1 MIRQLTILAAAS
13 LFSCAALAQN
23 AIHYREGQRV
33 DPQEVARILGHQ
45 APIKTRSIRLLD
57 SAEKTSQGGTATPS
71 ALSLPVRFGFDSAE
85 IAAGARPQLDAL
97 AEGIKL
103 LPPGAVVMVEGHTD
117 AVGTEEYNQRLS
129 QRRAHA
135 VKEYLVKE
143 HGIDPKRLMDAG
155 LGKSQPIE
163 GTSPQAPE
171 NRRVQFRGA

>member
-1 MIRQLTILAAAS
+1 MIRTLSILAAAS
-13 LFSCAALAQN
+13 LFACSAFAQQN

-57 SAEKTSQGGTATPS
+57 SSEKSSQGGTPAS
-71 ALSLPVRFGFDSAE
+71 LSLPVRFGFDSSE
-85 IAAGARPQLDAL
+85 IAAAARPQLDAL

-143 HGIDPKRLMDAG
+143 HGIDPKRLQDSGM
-155 LGKSQPIE
+155 GKSQPIE
-163 GTSPQAPE
+163 GMSPQAPE

>member
-1 MIRQLTILAAAS
+1 MIRTLSILAAAS
-13 LFSCAALAQN
+13 LFACAASAQT
-23 AIHYREGQRV
+23 AMHYREGQRV

-57 SAEKTSQGGTATPS
+57 SNDKVAQSGGPVS
-71 ALSLPVRFGFDSAE
+71 LSLPVRFGFDSAE
-85 IAAGARPQLDAL
+85 IAATARPQLDAL

-103 LPPGAVVMVEGHTD
+103 LPPSAVVMVEGHTD
-117 AVGTEEYNQRLS
+117 AVGTDEYNQRLS

-135 VKEYLVKE
+135 VKEYLVKQ
-143 HGIDPKRLMDAG
+143 HGIDAKRLVDTG

>member
-1 MIRQLTILAAAS
+1 MIRTLSILAATAM
-13 LFSCAALAQN
+13 FACAASAQS
-23 AIHYREGQRV
+23 AMHYREGQRV

-57 SAEKTSQGGTATPS
+57 SNDKASQGGAPAS
-71 ALSLPVRFGFDSAE
+71 LSLPVRFGFDSAE
-85 IAAGARPQLDAL
+85 IASTARPQLDAL

-103 LPPGAVVMVEGHTD
+103 LPPEAVVMVEGHTD
-117 AVGTEEYNQRLS
+117 AVGSEEYNQRLS

-143 HGIDPKRLMDAG
+143 HGIDPKRLRDTG
-155 LGKSQPIE
+155 VGKAQPIE
-163 GTSPQAPE
+163 GLSPQAPE